1 MSKFKAETS
10 GLKILGWDVENEK
23 SMEEL
28 WEKPLFMGEGEK
40 KPGEGE
46 GAELWPSTRTGWYIT
61 KAGPQEQE
69 FPHLPPCLQAS
80 FLPLPIAHWGSSPL
94 NRETSSQTTDT
105 NTKICIC
112 QKHLFL
118 LNKMN
123 LI

>member
-28 WEKPLFMGEGEK
+28 WEKPLFMDEGEK
-40 KPGEGE
+40 KPGKGE

-69 FPHLPPCLQAS
+69 FPHLPPGLLPATPNCALGLQS
-80 FLPLPIAHWGSSPL
+80 FKQG
-94 NRETSSQTTDT
+94 D
-105 NTKICIC
+105 
-112 QKHLFL
+112 
-118 LNKMN
+118 
-123 LI
+123 LIPDH